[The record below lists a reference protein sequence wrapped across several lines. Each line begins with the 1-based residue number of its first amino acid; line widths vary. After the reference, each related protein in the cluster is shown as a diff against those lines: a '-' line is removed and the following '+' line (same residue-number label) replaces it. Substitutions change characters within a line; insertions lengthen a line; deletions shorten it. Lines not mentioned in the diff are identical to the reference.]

1 MYRNDVVGKGRAF
14 AGAPWL
20 ITPMTLQLVIPWRV
34 ALQHCPSPLHQP
46 RPILQQTN
54 ATAKRLPS
62 AEQHPFDQRPP
73 SLIEFFV
80 PNGASRVRR
89 VEVVLNELDETTRS
103 GLFKNQ
109 FLGDWLPRKVRFL
122 VEAIR
127 APAIVVAGAT
137 TLRGFRRYAR
147 SLDPSILFRDE

>member
-1 MYRNDVVGKGRAF
+1 MSFLRHQQIYQSDVFFLVP
-14 AGAPWL
+14 GAKQSPASPQFIVL
-20 ITPMTLQLVIPWRV
+20 MSLPPAIPWRV

-127 APAIVVAGAT
+127 
-137 TLRGFRRYAR
+137 RKF
-147 SLDPSILFRDE
+147 